1 MTNPKRKVNR
11 KTLKRRNAKKTIK
24 RQNYRKKSQ
33 RGGIIMPAYMAERP
47 DQKSESVQRRFFTRK
62 LAAATKK
69 VSDREHFFKFDA
81 STCQKKLVGISEE
94 AKAIEALLTTDAA
107 SGTGTLHAEFNNE
120 LTQMFKQFQVNIYMA
135 FSTNVKSFVASL
147 NKYKTKLENRK
158 QEYKDHLTKIDE
170 VVSDAWKSKCSG
182 DSDDLNYGRSRYRS
196 VEREGK
202 GLDYIQWKESYN
214 NLIEQVAEFLETY
227 NDTITSAKKYPKIDK
242 LELHNLE
249 IGEKDQAESED
260 EFITQYNEI
269 LSAVLTIQTDHTR
282 GVHDDGFKQLIK
294 EAMSLEFLKFG
305 DDNLRELRDKKL

>member
-24 RQNYRKKSQ
+24 RRNYRKKSQ
-33 RGGIIMPAYMAERP
+33 RGGIIMPAYMADRP
-47 DQKSESVQRRFFTRK
+47 NQKSESWWRRNAGRK

-81 STCQKKLVGISEE
+81 RTCQKKLVGISEE
-94 AKAIEALLTTDAA
+94 AKAIEALFTTQEH
-107 SGTGTLHAEFNNE
+107 LRPRAEFNNE
-120 LTQMFKQFQVNIYMA
+120 LTQMFKQFQGHIYMA
-135 FSTNVKSFVASL
+135 FSTNAKSFAASL

-170 VVSDAWKSKCSG
+170 VVSEAWKSKCSG
-182 DSDDLNYGRSRYRS
+182 DSDDQLYGRSRS
-196 VEREGK
+196 KAVEREGE
-202 GLDYIQWKESYN
+202 GLDYIQWTASYN
-214 NLIEQVAEFLETY
+214 NLIDQVVEFLGTY

-269 LSAVLTIQTDHTR
+269 LSTVLTVQTDHTR
-282 GVHDDGFKQLIK
+282 GVHNNVFKQFLK
-294 EAMSLEFLKFG
+294 GAMSLEFLKFG
-305 DDNLRELRDKKL
+305 DDTLQELEDKKV